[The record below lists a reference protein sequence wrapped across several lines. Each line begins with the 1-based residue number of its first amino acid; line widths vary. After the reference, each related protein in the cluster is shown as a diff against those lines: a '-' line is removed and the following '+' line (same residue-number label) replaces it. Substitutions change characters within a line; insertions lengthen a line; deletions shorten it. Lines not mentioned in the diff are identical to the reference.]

1 MEFEGSPNRV
11 GAVFMDRDGVVNELV
26 VDPRSGR
33 SESPLSVEDVSIY
46 PGAPKQ
52 IARLRDAGWFVVCVT
67 NQPSAAKGSI
77 LLETLRAI
85 HSEVRSQ
92 LAAEGGDFDA
102 DRICLHHPE
111 GTVAALGAVCD
122 CRKPQP
128 GMLFDAAAE
137 YDIDLGRSWMIGD
150 TDADVQAGRA
160 AGVRTVLVETTGS
173 AHKRS
178 TPDEA
183 DVVVA
188 ELGEAVD
195 AILSIDPA
203 RSEDT

>member
-1 MEFEGSPNRV
+1 
-11 GAVFMDRDGVVNELV
+11 
-26 VDPRSGR
+26 
-33 SESPLSVEDVSIY
+33 
-46 PGAPKQ
+46 
-52 IARLRDAGWFVVCVT
+52 
-67 NQPSAAKGSI
+67 
-77 LLETLRAI
+77 
-85 HSEVRSQ
+85 
-92 LAAEGGDFDA
+92 
-102 DRICLHHPE
+102 
-111 GTVAALGAVCD
+111 
-122 CRKPQP
+122 
-128 GMLFDAAAE
+128 MLFDAAAE